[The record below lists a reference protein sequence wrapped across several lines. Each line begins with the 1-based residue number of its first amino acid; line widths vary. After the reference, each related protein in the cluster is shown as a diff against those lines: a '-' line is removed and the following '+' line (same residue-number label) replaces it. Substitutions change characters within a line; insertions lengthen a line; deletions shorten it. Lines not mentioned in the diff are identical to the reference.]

1 MIQLEQLR
9 ALANALPAGTAL
21 PVPREWVL
29 ELLDRIDGEA
39 PALTSSPADLT
50 VSELAERFNRSPS
63 TVRWWIECGRFA
75 GAYRLRGR
83 EWRGP
88 PPARPAFEEAGRA
101 PASTTPAGPD
111 PPPSPRPRGRVVDLG
126 AWRKVG

>member
-29 ELLDRIDGEA
+29 ELLDRIDGQE
-39 PALTSSPADLT
+39 PASTPAPADLT
-50 VSELAERFNRSPS
+50 VSDLAGRFNRSPS

-83 EWRGP
+83 EWRV
-88 PPARPAFEEAGRA
+88 PPAALQAFEEAERA
-101 PASTTPAGPD
+101 AAPQAPTPPN
-111 PPPSPRPRGRVVDLG
+111 PTPRRPRGRVVDLG